1 MFKSIRSTGINFKTI
16 INVINKY
23 SHCLKSDEK
32 IVNELSNLVKNP
44 ISLYTEEKN
53 RERTLRKWGVLKN
66 HIDIKVNA
74 LLDYGGNVGDTAY
87 EYGKILGLTKNNIY
101 VVDIDEWAGEKWI
114 PRTDITF
121 VHYNNMDKI
130 PSNSI
135 DLITIHHALH
145 HIESNEFKK
154 IIEMYNRVL
163 TNDGIIVLYE
173 HNSKMDDF
181 ATMIDLEHLLFDVVV
196 SKKISYNNFI
206 KTFYARYY
214 TIKQWK
220 HIFNKYFVDYFTLET
235 YSSDKSFYLFMKRK
249 K

>member
-1 MFKSIRSTGINFKTI
+1 M
-16 INVINKY
+16 
-23 SHCLKSDEK
+23 
-32 IVNELSNLVKNP
+32 
-44 ISLYTEEKN
+44 
-53 RERTLRKWGVLKN
+53 LKN

-114 PRTDITF
+114 PRADITF

-135 DLITIHHALH
+135 DLITIHHVLH
-145 HIESNEFKK
+145 HIKPNEFKK